1 MNSII
6 TVSANIGAMTSTGIK
21 GWFNKRYKNKCIAKI
36 NNQID
41 NITEHLT
48 DEELADFIKCEI
60 SVRGDQVLQDG
71 VLVGYDDNSPM
82 EYKINF
88 VSCNL
93 VFFYYTDYDNHRVL
107 AITYRD
113 GDLILST
120 SSSSKIL
127 RYNDDTMKQFDFDPI
142 SIISKIARVEMKLL
156 CKSLVYQRGV

>member
-1 MNSII
+1 
-6 TVSANIGAMTSTGIK
+6 
-21 GWFNKRYKNKCIAKI
+21 
-36 NNQID
+36 
-41 NITEHLT
+41 
-48 DEELADFIKCEI
+48 
-60 SVRGDQVLQDG
+60 
-71 VLVGYDDNSPM
+71 
-82 EYKINF
+82 
-88 VSCNL
+88 
-93 VFFYYTDYDNHRVL
+93 VFFYYNDYDNHRVL